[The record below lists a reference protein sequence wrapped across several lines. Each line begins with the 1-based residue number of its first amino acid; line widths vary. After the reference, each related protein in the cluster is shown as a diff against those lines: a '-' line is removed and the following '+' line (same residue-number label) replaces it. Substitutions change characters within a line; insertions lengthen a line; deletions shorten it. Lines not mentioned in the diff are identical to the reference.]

1 MIRFLFW
8 LLAFRVLY
16 RVIYRA
22 VYHDLYA
29 EKDAAYAEY
38 DSTYTAY
45 EDIPEYL
52 PADEPEADLPAAE
65 PALYRH
71 TA

>member
-8 LLAFRVLY
+8 LLAFRTLY
-16 RVIYRA
+16 RIIYRT

-29 EKDAAYAEY
+29 ENDARYAGS
-38 DSTYTAY
+38 DSTQTAY
-45 EDIPEYL
+45 EDIPGYA
-52 PADEPEADLPAAE
+52 PADEQEADPPAPE